1 MRQTRFAYAWLR
13 CGIVL
18 AAILVLAGCGAGQP
32 VSVARRLNWR
42 QFEGTTLRVVFS
54 ESVWLGAIAPSLPE
68 FEQLTGVRLITE
80 AYPQSQL
87 WDVLEA
93 GLQEPG
99 RVDVFMTVPG
109 LDGLRFLR
117 ADGIQPVNGYL
128 RDPSL
133 TAADY
138 QWEDFLPRTRAAMEI
153 EGAVLGPP
161 VAVEHLALLYRKD
174 LFTQYQ
180 VNVPRTLDELEAAAR
195 FLHRKPMGPT
205 GAPGVG
211 LVSRGQGTA
220 ATSLYAAFLH
230 ALGGTWLDGDRR
242 PTINGPLGLA
252 ALERLG
258 RLLGTYAPPNI
269 SDFGWQE
276 ASNLFVDGRAAMYIE
291 GSSIYPL
298 VEEPA
303 KSRVAGKVGYAPF
316 PAGPGGPGTTVA
328 VRGLAIARRSAH
340 PQAAWLFLQ
349 WASSREMVRRALVKG
364 VLVARESAWKDRSLY
379 DGVIPSDLAQSLQEA
394 GRIGTPLWAPPML
407 AVTSGREAVGQA
419 VQAAIRGEDIHAAA
433 EAAAAR
439 LTEILNTTERR

>member
-1 MRQTRFAYAWLR
+1 MGQTGLAFARLR

-18 AAILVLAGCGAGQP
+18 AVILVQVGCSTGQS
-32 VSVARRLNWR
+32 VSVAPRVNWR
-42 QFEGTTLRVVFS
+42 QFEGTTLRVLFS
-54 ESVWLGAIAPSLPE
+54 EGVWLGAIAPYLPE
-68 FEQLTGVRLITE
+68 FEQLTGVRLATE
-80 AYPQSQL
+80 AHPQNQL

-99 RVDVFMTVPG
+99 RVDVFMTIPG

-128 RDPSL
+128 RDPTL

-138 QWEDFLPRTRAAMEI
+138 HWEDFLPRTRAGMEI

-161 VAVEHLALLYRKD
+161 VAAEHLALLYQKD
-174 LFTQYQ
+174 LFTRYQ
-180 VNVPRTLDELEAAAR
+180 VKVPRTLDELEAVAR

-211 LVSRGQGTA
+211 IVSRGGSA

-252 ALERLG
+252 ALERIG
-258 RLLGTYAPPNI
+258 HLLGTYAPPNI
-269 SDFGWQE
+269 SEFGWQE
-276 ASNLFVDGRAAMYIE
+276 ASNLFAEGRAAMYIE

-303 KSRVAGKVGYAPF
+303 KSRVAGKVGYALF

-328 VRGLAIARRSAH
+328 VRGLAIAKRSAN
-340 PQAAWLFLQ
+340 PKAGWLFLQ
-349 WASSREMVRRALVKG
+349 WASSREMVRRALAKG

-379 DGVIPSDLAQSLQEA
+379 DGRIPSDLGQSFQEA
-394 GRIGTPLWAPPML
+394 ARIGTPLWAPPMS
-407 AVTSGREAVGQA
+407 AVTSGREAIGQA
-419 VQAAIRGEDIHAAA
+419 IQAAIRGEDIRAAA

-439 LTEILNTTERR
+439 LTEILNTTEGR